1 MEIGRLSWTN
11 TIDEQEKAV
20 SELANSSDIDLKELI
35 MPSGRKDCWANCAKI
50 ICARSDQEIM
60 EIALDMF
67 EWLQDLNWPRATDIV
82 SRLKELPADVLRR
95 LYRISLEKA
104 KRDDEW
110 LFSLKEAFDD
120 LDIES
125 GSSVTN
131 D

>member
-35 MPSGRKDCWANCAKI
+35 MPSGRKDCWANCAKV

-60 EIALDMF
+60 EIALEMF
-67 EWLQDLNWPRATDIV
+67 EWLQDLNWPGATDIV
-82 SRLKELPADVLRR
+82 SRLKKLPADVLRR

-110 LFSLKEAFDD
+110 LFSLKEEFDY
-120 LDIES
+120 LDVDDS
-125 GSSVTN
+125 FMMNS
-131 D
+131 

>member
-1 MEIGRLSWTN
+1 MEIGRLSWSN

-35 MPSGRKDCWANCAKI
+35 MPSGRKDCWANCAKV

-60 EIALDMF
+60 EIALEMF
-67 EWLQDLNWPRATDIV
+67 EWLQDLNWPGATYIV

-104 KRDDEW
+104 KMDDEW
-110 LFSLKEAFDD
+110 LFSLKEEFDYLAVD
-120 LDIES
+120 DS
-125 GSSVTN
+125 FMTN
-131 D
+131 S

>member
-1 MEIGRLSWTN
+1 MEIGKLSWTN

-35 MPSGRKDCWANCAKI
+35 MPSGRKDCWANCAKV

-60 EIALDMF
+60 EIALEMF
-67 EWLQDLNWPRATDIV
+67 EWLQDLNWPGATDIV

-110 LFSLKEAFDD
+110 LLSLKEEFDY
-120 LDIES
+120 LDVDDS
-125 GSSVTN
+125 FMMNS
-131 D
+131 